1 LNKVDQEAID
11 LLQSIGLTKPPVDVY
26 RMANELNVEILLE
39 KLDDEVSGVLLRL
52 PERLVIAVNKNHSE
66 ARQRFTIAH
75 ELGHL
80 RLHQGRPLI
89 VDHIVRARVSM
100 RDSQSSLAT
109 EREEIDANRFAANL
123 LMPEDLVHEAVVE
136 VIEKKQ
142 SEKQTIKVL
151 AQQFGVSDKAMEY
164 RLTNL
169 GLRSAM

>member
-1 LNKVDQEAID
+1 LNRVDQEAID
-11 LLQSIGLTKPPVDVY
+11 LLQSIGITKPPVDVH
-26 RMANELNVEILLE
+26 RLAIDLNVEILLE
-39 KLDDEVSGVLLRL
+39 KLDNDVSGVLLRL
-52 PERLVIAVNKNHSE
+52 PERLVIAVNKEHPE
-66 ARQRFTIAH
+66 PRQRFTIAH

-89 VDHIVRARVSM
+89 VDHMVRARVSM

-123 LMPEDLVHEAVVE
+123 LMPEGLVHAAVEE

-142 SEKQTIKVL
+142 SAKQTIKDL
-151 AQQFGVSDKAMEY
+151 AQQFGVSDQAMEY

>member
-1 LNKVDQEAID
+1 
-11 LLQSIGLTKPPVDVY
+11 
-26 RMANELNVEILLE
+26 MANELNVEILLE